1 MNPVSRRSASAS
13 VLVLLAAI
21 LIFGVIAKNVVSGGP
36 LGGLDRDVAAWF
48 HARTTS
54 TGIHTM
60 LAITQLGGF
69 GVVTTISI
77 LMGLFL
83 LRTQRYD
90 WLVQFLVIVPGGML
104 FTLLLKF
111 IFRRARLVQDYP
123 AVDTTG
129 YSFPSGHTMAATLLY
144 GFLALFVI
152 SHLENGYWR
161 LLVLITASSLI
172 LSVGFS
178 RIYLGAHYLTDVL
191 GALVAGLAWLIYFYY
206 RGWGLAGSLRTLP
219 PVRECNR

>member
-69 GVVTTISI
+69 GVVTTISM

-83 LRTQRYD
+83 LRSQIYD
-90 WLVQFLVIVPGGML
+90 RFVQFLLIVPTGML

-111 IFRRARLVQDYP
+111 VFRRVRLDYS
-123 AVDTTG
+123 AVTTTG

-144 GFLALFVI
+144 GFLALFAI
-152 SHLENGYWR
+152 SHLRSGNWR
-161 LLVLITASSLI
+161 LLVFITATSLVVA
-172 LSVGFS
+172 VGFS
-178 RIYLGAHYLTDVL
+178 RIYLGAHYLSDVL
-191 GALVAGLAWLIYFYY
+191 GALTAGLGWLIYFYY
-206 RGWGLAGSLRTLP
+206 RGWVLAGSLRTLP
-219 PVRECNR
+219 AVRECNE